1 MHICEYLHKNLH
13 FCGAFSSGSAGG
25 VFPKRDV
32 LTPKFYRRGCVRF
45 YRPDIREVWKINLF
59 TDVRCLILLCIVNN
73 KTMMKRLWGLENKYH
88 KCESM

>member
-1 MHICEYLHKNLH
+1 MYICEYWHKNLH

-59 TDVRCLILLCIVNN
+59 TDVRCLVRSNRFFLLVDI
-73 KTMMKRLWGLENKYH
+73 
-88 KCESM
+88 

>member
-32 LTPKFYRRGCVRF
+32 LTPKFSDEVADVSQQARHKRGT
-45 YRPDIREVWKINLF
+45 EK
-59 TDVRCLILLCIVNN
+59 
-73 KTMMKRLWGLENKYH
+73 
-88 KCESM
+88 